1 MRRRFAFR
9 AAALAA
15 FLVGLR
21 ALASAQPDPL
31 PSWNDTAPKR
41 AILKFVADTTAP
53 GSPAFVPPD
62 ERREHDDATIPGVRP
77 AERIATFDNDGT
89 LWAEQPI
96 DQV

>member
-62 ERREHDDATIPGVRP
+62 ERRGPRRSTTMAHSGPSSRSTRSSK
-77 AERIATFDNDGT
+77 T
-89 LWAEQPI
+89 
-96 DQV
+96 